1 MAKPPKGWYRGPD
14 GQLLPLPPEMG
25 GPTQPP
31 PAGATGE
38 PPGTPPTTA
47 AGPQPDPAP
56 QATAPTAAVPP
67 ASPPGPPRP
76 PKEGGLEGFL
86 RSIPL
91 WAKIAIPVA
100 VLLFIGAVGALASPS
115 EDEESSDDEA
125 AAETTSTT
133 ERETTT
139 TDAPTTTTTEAPTT
153 TTTNAPTTTGPTTP
167 TTLVERMLTYEERTR
182 DDPQAASG
190 YEICKQFIEPRLTSP
205 ASAEYPN
212 FFEDDGE
219 VTVWRRANGDYSYYS
234 QVDSENA
241 FGAALRSV
249 FECTVDYRGGDR
261 WVLVDLVLI

>member
-1 MAKPPKGWYRGPD
+1 
-14 GQLLPLPPEMG
+14 MG